1 MRPRLPSSITLR
13 LSLLFTLTLLVLT
26 LGAGAYLYHALLVEL
41 TSRDEYQL
49 RSKVDRAID
58 VVSATRSAAAL
69 RDRRELADIVAG
81 HERALLY
88 IISGDDLVYASGV
101 LERPIGDRR
110 VRPLAAEPT
119 LLMSRSG
126 LALGITASASL
137 ADGSPVEIVIEYDA
151 ESTQRLLDSHL
162 REIAVAVL
170 ISAMLGLG
178 SAYAIVRS
186 GLRPLRTMVGTARR
200 ISAEQLA
207 ERLSVTAAPAELR
220 ELAAAFNGMLDRLQQ
235 SFARLNEYS
244 ADLAHEMRTPLNNLI
259 GQTQVTLARSRSPDD
274 YRMALESNMEEF
286 DRLSRMVRDML
297 FIARAEN
304 PQTRLAHDAVDLR
317 AVATKLQSFYEP
329 VMSERDITLA
339 VEGSGT
345 IRGDAIS
352 VERAVSNLISN
363 AGKHAD
369 AGSTVTLRISMMPGT
384 TRLEV
389 INRGAPIPS
398 EVAERLFN
406 RFARGASSE
415 GLGLGLAIVQ
425 SVMHLHHGSVNV
437 VSNERE
443 RTVCFALHFPAQG
456 EGRH

>member
-1 MRPRLPSSITLR
+1 
-13 LSLLFTLTLLVLT
+13 
-26 LGAGAYLYHALLVEL
+26 
-41 TSRDEYQL
+41 
-49 RSKVDRAID
+49 
-58 VVSATRSAAAL
+58 
-69 RDRRELADIVAG
+69 
-81 HERALLY
+81 LLY
-88 IISGDDLVYASGV
+88 ITAGDDLVYASGA
-101 LERPIGDRR
+101 LEAPIGDRG
-110 VRPLAAEPT
+110 VRPPAGAPT
-119 LLMSRSG
+119 LMMSRSG
-126 LALGITASASL
+126 LALGITANTSL

-162 REIAVAVL
+162 REIAVVVL
-170 ISAMLGLG
+170 ISALLGLA

-186 GLRPLRTMVGTARR
+186 GLQPLRTMVGTAQR

-220 ELAAAFNGMLDRLQQ
+220 ELATAFNGMLDRLQQ

-259 GQTQVTLARSRSPDD
+259 GQTQVTLARSRSPED
-274 YRMALESNMEEF
+274 YRTALESNMEEF
-286 DRLSRMVRDML
+286 DRLSRMVHDML

-304 PQTRLAHDAVDLR
+304 PQTRLARDAVDLR
-317 AVATKLQSFYEP
+317 AVATKMQSFYEP
-329 VMSERDITLA
+329 VMAERDITLA

-363 AGKHAD
+363 AIQHAD
-369 AGSTVTLRISMMPGT
+369 AGSTVTLRMSMLREK

-389 INRGAPIPS
+389 INRGTPIPP
-398 EVAERLFN
+398 EVAERLFK

-425 SVMHLHHGSVNV
+425 SVMHLHHGRVSVA
-437 VSNERE
+437 SNERE
-443 RTVCFALHFPAQG
+443 RTVRFALDFPAQSG
-456 EGRH
+456 GRR